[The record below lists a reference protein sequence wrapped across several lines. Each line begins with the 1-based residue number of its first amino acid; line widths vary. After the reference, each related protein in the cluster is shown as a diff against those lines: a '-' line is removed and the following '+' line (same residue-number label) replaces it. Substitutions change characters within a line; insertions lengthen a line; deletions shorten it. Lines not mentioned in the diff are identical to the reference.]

1 MRSGLVIER
10 QILRQALVRR
20 PNSLVGVQIH
30 LLVFDASPEAFHEY
44 VVSPAPFS
52 VHADLDAVLG
62 EQPSELV
69 AGELVPLVS
78 IEDSRKAVPDNRLLH
93 RVQTEISRERVGESP
108 AQHPATGPVKHGEQI
123 DEAPCQSSAEVDP
136 FVLM

>member
-1 MRSGLVIER
+1 MSGSAPSPGGCIDGV
-10 QILRQALVRR
+10 VC
-20 PNSLVGVQIH
+20 VQIDLH
-30 LLVFDASPEAFHEY
+30 VFNALPESLDEH
-44 VVSPAPFS
+44 VVSPTPFS